1 MPPRSSL
8 PDLSGRVCLITGAT
22 RGIGRATVDGLA
34 ALDARL
40 VLLCRRQEDGD
51 RIGDELAQSHR
62 AAHPDVIVVDLS
74 SQRSIRE
81 AAETV
86 RARYPK
92 VHVLINNA
100 GVIPQQRETTVD
112 GLEMQFAV
120 NHLAYFLVTNLL
132 LDRLTAAAPARV
144 VNVTSGAHQGGTL
157 DLADLQSQ
165 RRYDPVRVYGRT
177 KLANVLFTYELAR
190 RIRPTGVTAN
200 CLHPGVIATQ
210 LLADYMNV
218 PLVGGAVARTF
229 GADPEEGAGTIVYLA
244 ASPEIENVTGRY
256 FVGRREG
263 RSSPAS
269 YDETLQAALWEESV
283 RLTSL
288 VDAGTP

>member
-40 VLLCRRQEDGD
+40 VLLCRRQEDGE
-51 RIGDELAQSHR
+51 RIADELARSHR
-62 AAHPDVIVVDLS
+62 AAHPDVVVVDLS

-81 AAETV
+81 AAEDV
-86 RARYPK
+86 RARYPM

-120 NHLAYFLVTNLL
+120 NHLAYFLLTNLL
-132 LDRLTAAAPARV
+132 LDRLTAGAPARV
-144 VNVTSGAHQGGTL
+144 VNVSSGAHQGGTL
-157 DLADLQSQ
+157 DLSDLQSQ
-165 RRYDPVRVYGRT
+165 RRYDPVRIYGRT

-190 RIRPTGVTAN
+190 RIRSRLAERAPIPILLRSKREVSAA
-200 CLHPGVIATQ
+200 HPA
-210 LLADYMNV
+210 
-218 PLVGGAVARTF
+218 P
-229 GADPEEGAGTIVYLA
+229 
-244 ASPEIENVTGRY
+244 
-256 FVGRREG
+256 RE
-263 RSSPAS
+263 R
-269 YDETLQAALWEESV
+269 
-283 RLTSL
+283 
-288 VDAGTP
+288 